1 MPTREIIRP
10 KNPQLNASQT
20 LGLPH
25 SPGVK
30 ANGLVF
36 LSGMLSVDPETGER
50 RHGTV
55 ASETRQILQNMAHML
70 ESCGSSLSKV
80 VKLTV
85 LLSDMLEFDNMNE
98 VCREFFP
105 ADPPART
112 ACGVQV
118 NAGLK
123 VEIECVAVCD

>member
-10 KNPQLNASQT
+10 KNPQLNASQK

-85 LLSDMLEFDNMNE
+85 LLSDMLEFENMNE
-98 VCREFFP
+98 ACREFFP
-105 ADPPART
+105 VDPPART
-112 ACGVQV
+112 ACGVQI

-123 VEIECVAVCD
+123 VEIECVAVCE

>member
-1 MPTREIIRP
+1 MPVREIIQP
-10 KNPQLNASQT
+10 KNLQLNASKK

-36 LSGMLSVDPETGER
+36 LSGMLSTDPVTGER
-50 RHGTV
+50 KHGTT
-55 ASETRQILQNMAHML
+55 ASETRQILENMSHRL
-70 ESCGSSLSKV
+70 DSCGSSLAKV
-80 VKLTV
+80 VKITV
-85 LLSDMLEFDNMNE
+85 LLSDMLEFENMNE
-98 VCREFFP
+98 VYREFFP
-105 ADPPART
+105 VDPPART

-123 VEIECVAVCD
+123 VEIECVAICD